1 MHLNLPVDCGVCHIC
16 SYSVDQSRSHDKPPV
31 WGRRGGQVMAG
42 AECRTTLEGRK
53 YGTLNSSSTHHS
65 FLMTLF
71 KVAPNPDLCF
81 IFMWHHTLL
90 SLFLFCFVFNLFCW
104 SIIDLRGVL
113 ISSLLQSG
121 SVMQMFLLFHIRF
134 HYGLSQDVEYSFLCC
149 RVRPCCLYIL
159 PYNSFHLLIPNF
171 YAC

>member
-1 MHLNLPVDCGVCHIC
+1 MVCVTSAHIPLTKAGPMTSPLSGAGEEDKSWQGLNVE
-16 SYSVDQSRSHDKPPV
+16 PP
-31 WGRRGGQVMAG
+31 WRGGSTGLWTVARPIT
-42 AECRTTLEGRK
+42 ASWWPYLKLPPTL
-53 YGTLNSSSTHHS
+53 T
-65 FLMTLF
+65 F
-71 KVAPNPDLCF
+71 V
-81 IFMWHHTLL
+81 
-90 SLFLFCFVFNLFCW
+90 LFLCGITLCCHYFYFVFNLFCW